1 MSNNLLEGRKERTKK
16 RKERKRQMDA
26 LIELSKD
33 SEETGRMMLSASV
46 ATISDT
52 NKSIRLLDEG
62 FCDNG
67 FVLKK
72 GAIEKYLNGENEHL
86 DNLTDDFVGTVNLGH
101 KNFATD
107 PFILGEFTKAD
118 FTLVDIENERHAIDV
133 NVRLDEESMFVKELR
148 RQPYDIGVSAEFY
161 YHINWED
168 TFRLMD
174 EFGMGIPVFDEI
186 FLFAYGLVG
195 ECGNVN
201 SSGLELKGEPM
212 GEELN
217 KAMIEA
223 MIEEIT
229 SNEKT
234 EELGVEE
241 VELPTAEDIEN
252 ANDEAEETAEDEAEE
267 AETEPE
273 SEEAPAEEAEENGDE
288 GDGDEAEGTDEEE
301 LAIVDTLKEQIQALN
316 NTISELKEA
325 NAALKKSNKR
335 LSAKYQTELDKKE
348 KFKDSLKGL
357 TVELLPDEEKKEE
370 KKELKTS
377 DKEYYRGDGIGEI

>member
-186 FLFAYGLVG
+186 FIFAYGLVG